1 MPNISAAHRALMK
14 EMAMK
19 ELSSEDSIAHLLVV
33 DDDAGIR
40 ALLAERLGAYGYRV
54 SIASGVAEMDRVL
67 ARGGVDLIILDVMMP
82 GEDGLSACRR
92 LVAAGGPPVIILSAL
107 GDEQDHIVGLEL
119 GADHYLAKPC
129 SPRELLAHVRALLRR
144 RHQMAEPDSRRAYG
158 FQGWRMDLDS
168 HELFDADGVLVHLS
182 DGEFAVLRV
191 FVERPRRVLTREELL
206 LAARGPDTDA
216 FDRAID
222 VQVSRLRRKL
232 GGGETDLIRTVR
244 NEGYLFVPKVVP
256 A

>member
-1 MPNISAAHRALMK
+1 MI
-14 EMAMK
+14 
-19 ELSSEDSIAHLLVV
+19 EDTIAHLLIV

-40 ALLAERLGAYGYRV
+40 ALLAERLSAYGYRV
-54 SIASGVAEMDRVL
+54 TTASGTTEMDRVL
-67 ARGGVDLIILDVMMP
+67 ARTAIDLVILDVMMP

-92 LVAAGGPPVIILSAL
+92 LIAADGPPVIILSAL
-107 GDEQDHIVGLEL
+107 GDEQDRIVGLEL

-129 SPRELLAHVRALLRR
+129 SPREILAHVRALLRR
-144 RHQMAEPDSRRAYG
+144 KQAIEPESRHAFSFM
-158 FQGWRMDLDS
+158 GWRMDLDS

-206 LAARGPDTDA
+206 HAARGPDSDA

-244 NEGYLFVPKVVP
+244 NEGYLFVPKVDP

>member
-1 MPNISAAHRALMK
+1 MAALADRTTDAL
-14 EMAMK
+14 
-19 ELSSEDSIAHLLVV
+19 AHLLVV

-40 ALLAERLGAYGYRV
+40 VLLAERLGAYGYRV
-54 SIASGVAEMDRVL
+54 STAASVVEMDRVL
-67 ARGGVDLIILDVMMP
+67 ARGTVDLILLDVMMP

-92 LVAAGGPPVIILSAL
+92 LVQSGGPPVIILSAL
-107 GDEQDHIVGLEL
+107 GDEQDRIVGLEI
-119 GADHYLAKPC
+119 GADHYLPKPC
-129 SPRELLAHVRALLRR
+129 SPREILAHVRALLRR
-144 RHQMAEPDSRRAYG
+144 RNVLDVEETRHGYT

-168 HELFDADGVLVHLS
+168 HELLDPDGVLVHLS
-182 DGEFAVLRV
+182 DGEFAVLRA
-191 FVERPRRVLTREELL
+191 FVEHPRRVLTREALL
-206 LAARGPDTDA
+206 HAARGPDSDA

-232 GGGETDLIRTVR
+232 RAGESDLIRTVR

>member
-1 MPNISAAHRALMK
+1 MTAPSLDRGP
-14 EMAMK
+14 E
-19 ELSSEDSIAHLLVV
+19 SIAHLLVV
-33 DDDAGIR
+33 DDDVGIR
-40 ALLAERLGAYGYRV
+40 LLLAERLGGYGYRV
-54 SIASGVAEMDRVL
+54 TTASGVPEMERVL
-67 ARGGVDLIILDVMMP
+67 ARGGVDLVILDVMMP

-92 LVAAGGPPVIILSAL
+92 LVQSGGPPVILLSAL
-107 GDEQDHIVGLEL
+107 GDEQDRIVGLEL

-129 SPRELLAHVRALLRR
+129 SPREILAHVRALLRR
-144 RHQMAEPDSRRAYG
+144 RHNAEPETRRG
-158 FQGWRMDLDS
+158 FTFLGWKMDIDS
-168 HELFDADGVLVHLS
+168 HELFDPEGVLVHLS

-206 LAARGPDTDA
+206 HAARGPDSDA

-232 GGGETDLIRTVR
+232 RAGETDLIRTVR
-244 NEGYLFVPKVVP
+244 NEGYLFVPKVSP

>member
-1 MPNISAAHRALMK
+1 MMIMAALADRTTDAL
-14 EMAMK
+14 
-19 ELSSEDSIAHLLVV
+19 AHLLVV

-40 ALLAERLGAYGYRV
+40 VLLAERLGAYGYRV
-54 SIASGVAEMDRVL
+54 STAASVAEMDRVL
-67 ARGGVDLIILDVMMP
+67 ARGAVDLILLDVMMP

-92 LVAAGGPPVIILSAL
+92 LVQSGGPPVIILSAL
-107 GDEQDHIVGLEL
+107 GDEQDRIVGLEI
-119 GADHYLAKPC
+119 GADHYLPKPC
-129 SPRELLAHVRALLRR
+129 SPREILAHVRALLRR
-144 RHQMAEPDSRRAYG
+144 RNVLDVEETRHGYT

-168 HELFDADGVLVHLS
+168 HELLDPDGVLVHLS
-182 DGEFAVLRV
+182 DGEFAVLRA
-191 FVERPRRVLTREELL
+191 FVEHPRRVLTREALL
-206 LAARGPDTDA
+206 HAARGPDSDA

-232 GGGETDLIRTVR
+232 RAGESDLIRTVR